1 MRVGK
6 KSGAPG
12 FPVSSI
18 DLLFNTGRVLAPRL
32 PQHLGAKT
40 VRWENLRSSWEAV
53 PYRPGMANTC
63 AHSSDRVDFGV
74 DRVFFR
80 WRVRKLG
87 GIFLELQLG
96 DPPLFGSPH
105 HTDIRSWMAV
115 ARPRLPPLGTGG
127 CGNHTVAAAGSEET
141 ACRRCHPSPLPRG
154 YCNFANPHCPL
165 EFTFQNDLLNYDA
178 GRLKLRLAGKSVC
191 HIVGVAEIPA
201 RCVPPSLRHE
211 PS

>member
-1 MRVGK
+1 M
-6 KSGAPG
+6 
-12 FPVSSI
+12 
-18 DLLFNTGRVLAPRL
+18 
-32 PQHLGAKT
+32 
-40 VRWENLRSSWEAV
+40 
-53 PYRPGMANTC
+53 
-63 AHSSDRVDFGV
+63 
-74 DRVFFR
+74 
-80 WRVRKLG
+80 G

-115 ARPRLPPLGTGG
+115 ARSRLPPLGTGG

-141 ACRRCHPSPLPRG
+141 ACRRCHPSPRVVVIATLQ
-154 YCNFANPHCPL
+154 NPHCPL
-165 EFTFQNDLLNYDA
+165 EFTFQNDLLNYDV

-201 RCVPPSLRHE
+201 RCVPPSLRYE